1 MFKTVF
7 DSKNGVSSPRFWFSL
22 PQLPVEGDQDT
33 SKKPLRNQASN
44 LISSFS
50 HMSKFNIKNY
60 LFCIWGFPDNSVGK
74 ESACREGDLGF
85 IPGLGRSSGE
95 GNSYPLQYSGLKNS
109 MDCTV
114 HGITESD
121 TTERLSSFHILHFTR
136 KHCSKVILYL
146 ISACIVKKKKI
157 ALTSSVQCLM
167 QNAPLNVSFTPVLF
181 KTRRV

>member
-1 MFKTVF
+1 MEF
-7 DSKNGVSSPRFWFSL
+7 SSPRFWFSL

-146 ISACIVKKKKI
+146 ISACIVKKKKNSPYEFCTVFDAKCTLKCFLHPSPFQDKKSI
-157 ALTSSVQCLM
+157 RT
-167 QNAPLNVSFTPVLF
+167 
-181 KTRRV
+181 